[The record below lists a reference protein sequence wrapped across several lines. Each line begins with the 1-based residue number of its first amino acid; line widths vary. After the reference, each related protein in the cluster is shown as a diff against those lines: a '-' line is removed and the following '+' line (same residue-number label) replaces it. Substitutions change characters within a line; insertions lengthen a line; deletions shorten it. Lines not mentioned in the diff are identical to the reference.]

1 MKKLVV
7 VLGVCVFC
15 ILAGVVTSAN
25 APEISAQTAYQKLMN
40 KYKKSG
46 FQMYV
51 KYDAED
57 FGAYAEA
64 GYPSLL
70 SAQKIR
76 DGRIKYM
83 DLNGDR
89 KKDAYL

>member
-1 MKKLVV
+1 MC
-7 VLGVCVFC
+7 VLYT
-15 ILAGVVTSAN
+15 GVVTSTN
-25 APEISAQTAYQKLMN
+25 TPEISAQTAYQKLMN

-70 SAQKIR
+70 SAQEYKKLLNW
-76 DGRIKYM
+76 IKK
-83 DLNGDR
+83 LT
-89 KKDAYL
+89 

>member
-7 VLGVCVFC
+7 VLGLCVFC

-25 APEISAQTAYQKLMN
+25 TPEISAQTAYQKLMN

-64 GYPSLL
+64 GSI
-70 SAQKIR
+70 AFVCA
-76 DGRIKYM
+76 
-83 DLNGDR
+83 
-89 KKDAYL
+89 KD